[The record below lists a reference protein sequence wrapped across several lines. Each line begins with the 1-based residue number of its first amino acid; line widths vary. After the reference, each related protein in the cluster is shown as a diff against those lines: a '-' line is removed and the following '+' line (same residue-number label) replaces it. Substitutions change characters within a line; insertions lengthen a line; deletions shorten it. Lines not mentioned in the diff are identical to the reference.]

1 MPHPVFPAG
10 LSVATRTAKA
20 VLAAMVM
27 VGFIDVS
34 AASAQAGKTPRF
46 VSLGSGEINVRVGP
60 GQRYDIAW
68 VFVKQGLP
76 VEIIQ
81 EYDNWRKIRDNEGAE
96 GWVHRNLLSG
106 ARTALVAP
114 WLLEGEIPIMAQ
126 PNGFSAMRVR
136 AAPRVLVAI
145 QQCEGGWCQISG
157 KYPKEAGGQSRRFSG
172 WIVQDRLWGVYANER
187 LK

>member
-1 MPHPVFPAG
+1 MPHPVLSFATHWFARWAKPAIAALG
-10 LSVATRTAKA
+10 LIGILGVAS
-20 VLAAMVM
+20 
-27 VGFIDVS
+27 VS
-34 AASAQAGKTPRF
+34 AQSGPMPRF
-46 VSLGSGEINVRVGP
+46 VSLASGEINVRVGP

-114 WLLEGEIPIMAQ
+114 WLTEGEIPVMTQ
-126 PNGFSAMRVR
+126 PNSFSPLRVR
-136 AAPRVLVAI
+136 AAPRVLVSVLK
-145 QQCEGGWCQISG
+145 CDSEWCRVTG
-157 KYPKEAGGQSRRFSG
+157 TYPGDAGGNMRRFSG
-172 WIVQDRLWGVYANER
+172 WIAQDRLWGVYSGEQ